1 MADITLPAVFF
12 AGTISFLT
20 PCVLPLVPAYLSFL
34 AGTTLDEL
42 QERQPDKVVIARALA
57 TASLFVLGFGTVFVL
72 LGATAS
78 VFGALVRQHLAWL
91 TVVAGLAII
100 VMGLHFLGL
109 FRIAFLY
116 REARFN
122 PARPV
127 GVWGGYVMGLAF
139 GFGWTPCIGPVLA
152 AVLTVAAAEATVA
165 RGAGLLALYAA
176 GLGLPFIL
184 AAFAMG
190 PFTHFLGRFR
200 RHLGRVEKVIGVLL
214 VLVGVAFLTGWVSRL
229 SFWLL
234 ETFPALGRL
243 G

>member
-1 MADITLPAVFF
+1 MADISLPLVFF
-12 AGTISFLT
+12 AGMLSFLT

-42 QERQPDKVVIARALA
+42 QERQPDRIVVLRALG
-57 TASLFVLGFGTVFVL
+57 TAALFVLGFGTVFVL

-78 VFGALVRQHLAWL
+78 ALGAVVRQYLGWL
-91 TVVAGLAII
+91 TTIAGIAII
-100 VMGLHFLGL
+100 VMGLHFLGV
-109 FRIAFLY
+109 FRIGFLY
-116 REARFN
+116 REKRWN
-122 PARPV
+122 PAKPV
-127 GVWGGYVMGLAF
+127 GAWGGYVMGLAF

-190 PFTHFLGRFR
+190 PFTRFLTKFR
-200 RHLGRVEKVIGVLL
+200 RHLGHVEKVVGALL
-214 VLVGVAFLTGWVSRL
+214 VLVGIAFLTGWISRM

-234 ETFPALGRL
+234 ETFPALGKL

>member
-1 MADITLPAVFF
+1 MADINLPLVFF
-12 AGTISFLT
+12 AGMLSFLT

-42 QERQPDKVVIARALA
+42 QERQPDRVVIRRALG
-57 TASLFVLGFGTVFVL
+57 TAALFVLGFSTVFVL

-78 VFGALVRQHLAWL
+78 VLGGLLRQHLHWL
-91 TVVAGLAII
+91 TIVAGLAII

-109 FRIAFLY
+109 FKIAFLY
-116 REARFN
+116 REKRWS
-122 PARPV
+122 PAKPV

-139 GFGWTPCIGPVLA
+139 AFGWTPCIGPVLA
-152 AVLTVAAAEATVA
+152 AVLTVAAGEATVA

-190 PFTHFLGRFR
+190 PFTHFLARFR
-200 RHLGRVEKVIGVLL
+200 KHLGRVEKIIGVLL
-214 VLVGVAFLTGWVSRL
+214 IFVGIAFLTGWLTRA

-234 ETFPALGRL
+234 ETFPAFGRI

>member
-1 MADITLPAVFF
+1 MADIALPAVFF
-12 AGTISFLT
+12 AGMLSFLT

-42 QERQPDKVVIARALA
+42 QERQPDRVVLRRALA
-57 TASLFVLGFGTVFVL
+57 TAFLFVLGFGTVFVL

-78 VFGALVRQHLAWL
+78 VFGALLRQYLAWL
-91 TVVAGLAII
+91 TIIAVAII

-109 FRIAFLY
+109 FKIAFLY

-122 PARPV
+122 PAKPV
-127 GVWGGYVMGLAF
+127 GVSGGYVMGLAF

-152 AVLTVAAAEATVA
+152 AVLTVAAAEATVT
-165 RGAGLLALYAA
+165 RGAGLLAIYAA
-176 GLGLPFIL
+176 GLGLPFLL

-190 PFTHFLGRFR
+190 PFTHFLARFR

-214 VLVGVAFLTGWVSRL
+214 ILVGVAFLTGWITQA